1 MEEQKWK
8 RVEYDTWDAAFKG
21 LVPQVRQQSVRVAAY
36 ARELFVQACSMGF
49 AKAAPGGF
57 ERMTGKNA
65 DVMYKCGMYHQLG
78 KALVPPEY
86 QLWQPD
92 FTEEEQQLF
101 RKYTADGRLL
111 VAKLQMQGTK
121 TNRFR
126 KKEEDS
132 EEELPTE
139 NIPWLMIREACQQHR
154 ERWDGSGYPEGRTG
168 EEISPVGQ
176 IVGLALALDELAS
189 GTRSENPYEEAIETL
204 RAQIGTCWNPEL
216 IRVLEA
222 AKAACREVYT
232 RYIHYTLA
240 LPKTIQLVERA
251 PDRVMG
257 LSYRPIVINGREV
270 VGYEAEPWFGGIQD
284 RPGEVER
291 LADIEPMLRNTGLTK
306 DVAFYLL
313 YEAADTILRIQTC
326 KLGEKFMLVRMPD
339 DLYNNTSYLKEF
351 AQLFED
357 QPINKNLLMLTIAEP
372 VVKSAN
378 KGVQE
383 TIARY
388 LRNEVELVLDDFH
401 PDQWEPE
408 ALKELGFRRMRLSP
422 EVLEL
427 PETADAVQ
435 MLRTWGFTIMATG
448 VDSAKLRKALF
459 DCGVESVGGPI
470 TGEQVTDDQL
480 IRDAIVRQ
488 FK

>member
-1 MEEQKWK
+1 MEEQNWK

-21 LVPQVRQQSVRVAAY
+21 LVPQVRQQSVRVASY

-49 AKAAPGGF
+49 GKKVPGGY

-65 DVMYKCGMYHQLG
+65 DVVYKCGMYHQLG

-101 RKYTADGRLL
+101 RKYPADGRIL

-121 TNRFR
+121 TTRFR
-126 KKEEDS
+126 KKEE
-132 EEELPTE
+132 EFEELPTE
-139 NIPWLMIREACQQHR
+139 NIPWLMIREACEQHM
-154 ERWDGSGYPEGRTG
+154 ERWDGSGYPNGRAG
-168 EEISPVGQ
+168 DDISPVAQ

-189 GTRSENPYEEAIETL
+189 GTRSESPFEDALEAL
-204 RAQIGTCWNPEL
+204 HGQAGVQWNPEL
-216 IRVLEA
+216 IRVLDA
-222 AKAACREVYT
+222 AKDACREVYV

-240 LPKTIQLVERA
+240 LPKTIQLVERT

-257 LSYRPIVINGREV
+257 LSYRPIMIDGRVI
-270 VGYEAEPWFGGIQD
+270 VGYEANPWFGGIQG

-313 YEAADTILRIQTC
+313 YEAADTVLRIQNC
-326 KLGEKFMLVRMPD
+326 KLGERFMLVQMPD

-357 QPINKNLLMLTIAEP
+357 QPINKNLLMLTVSEAC
-372 VVKSAN
+372 VKSAN

-383 TIARY
+383 TISRY
-388 LRNEVELVLDDFH
+388 LRNEVELVLDNFH

-408 ALKELGFRRMRLSP
+408 TLKELGFRKMRLAP
-422 EVLEL
+422 DVLEQ
-427 PETADAVQ
+427 PETADSVQ
-435 MLRTWGFTIMATG
+435 MLRTWGFSIMAAG
-448 VDSAKLRKALF
+448 VDSAKVRKSLF
-459 DCGVESVGGPI
+459 DCGVESVCGAI